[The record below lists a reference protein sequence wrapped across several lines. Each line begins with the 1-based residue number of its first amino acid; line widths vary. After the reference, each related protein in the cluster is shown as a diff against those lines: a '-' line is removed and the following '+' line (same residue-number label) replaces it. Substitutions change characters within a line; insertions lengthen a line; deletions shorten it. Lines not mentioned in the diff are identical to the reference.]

1 MYKTRFFLILTIIS
15 VWSFSGFAQKKKVP
29 KYPSLFWE
37 ITGNGLKKPSYLFG
51 TMHVSSKL
59 VFHLSD
65 SFFLAIKNVDAV
77 ALELNPDLWQGQMV
91 QLDQMKMN
99 YTNFVQLPGNDY
111 LNERSFRINK
121 YEDELKLA
129 MSTEP
134 TVVNS
139 LLYRS
144 YKNKEDFEEDTFLD
158 LYIFQTGKKLG
169 KRATGVEDYFE
180 TEKLITEAY
189 ADMAREK

>member
-1 MYKTRFFLILTIIS
+1 MCLVTVNNAIS
-15 VWSFSGFAQKKKVP
+15 QSKKATA

-59 VFHLSD
+59 AFHLSD
-65 SFFLAIKNVDAV
+65 SFYYAIKNVDAV
-77 ALELNPDLWQGQMV
+77 ALELNPDIWQGQMV
-91 QLDQMKMN
+91 RLAKMQGT
-99 YTNFVQLPGNDY
+99 YATFFGKSSNDY
-111 LNERSFRINK
+111 MNEESFRLK
-121 YEDELKLA
+121 KFDDELKLA

-144 YKNKEDFEEDTFLD
+144 YSAKQDFEEDTFLD

-169 KRATGVEDYFE
+169 KRATGVEDYYE
-180 TEKLITEAY
+180 TEKIVMEAY
-189 ADMAREK
+189 IDMAKEKRKND